1 MRPFLTLTL
10 IFTDTIPPSMEE
22 IIKIINEIRAVRSIL
37 NEFAATEAKITITFK
52 GRQNK
57 KPIEIPFLCIFL
69 PA

>member
-1 MRPFLTLTL
+1 
-10 IFTDTIPPSMEE
+10 MEE